1 MNITAGKIMVKTIL
15 LNEFS
20 TEELKSHFDMVQ
32 RIQNKFNPESFDPD
46 ETPEDWKKEWYKF
59 YEAYKGKSFEQYSI
73 FFDGVSVGWIGFML
87 DSRSASFNFNF
98 DSEKISH
105 TLLRV
110 MLCKTHEYMLKYDIK
125 EIYHWTFE
133 ERNIAALKSI
143 EAEIQEEMINTRILR
158 SEMSKDFYNSIV
170 SKTNTTG
177 YRLMFCEEL
186 SEELYDNFTTLMYE
200 ILEDYRSLNP
210 VKQNRKR
217 MEKEDWKLRDNSE
230 KLSGAKMLMY
240 MLMTPENEIAAY
252 CSLYVDKDNKET
264 IRHSGGFTAVAR
276 AHRGKGFARYLKAKM
291 YLKLLEENSDF
302 TNIETDTMQ
311 WNTHMYRINED
322 FGFKPFKYGYEFKL
336 TSDFIKNYINL

>member
-1 MNITAGKIMVKTIL
+1 MVKTIL

-59 YEAYKGKSFEQYSI
+59 YEAYKNKSFEQYSI
-73 FFDGVSVGWIGFML
+73 FFDEVSVGWIGFML
-87 DSRSASFNFNF
+87 DSRSASFNF
-98 DSEKISH
+98 DSDHDVIPADILKI
-105 TLLRV
+105 
-110 MLCKTHEYMLKYDIK
+110 MLGKVYEYMQKHDIK
-125 EIYHWTFE
+125 DMYHWTFE
-133 ERNIAALKSI
+133 SRKIAALKSI

-186 SEELYDNFTTLMYE
+186 PEELYDNFTNLMYD

-230 KLSGAKMLMY
+230 KLTGAKMQMY

-252 CSLYVDKDNKET
+252 CSLYVDKNNKET
-264 IRHSGGFTAVAR
+264 IRHCGGFTAVAR
-276 AHRGKGFARYLKAKM
+276 AHRGKGSARYLKAKM

-302 TNIETDTMQ
+302 TNIETDTMP

-336 TSDFIKNYINL
+336 TSDFIKNYLNL